1 VDVRLGNADTIIHLR
16 LEGDFGLPFVEPQES
31 FALVFGYDRRHFLV
45 AAKSSLEELVGTGA
59 VHT

>member
-1 VDVRLGNADTIIHLR
+1 
-16 LEGDFGLPFVEPQES
+16 
-31 FALVFGYDRRHFLV
+31 VFGYDRRHFLV